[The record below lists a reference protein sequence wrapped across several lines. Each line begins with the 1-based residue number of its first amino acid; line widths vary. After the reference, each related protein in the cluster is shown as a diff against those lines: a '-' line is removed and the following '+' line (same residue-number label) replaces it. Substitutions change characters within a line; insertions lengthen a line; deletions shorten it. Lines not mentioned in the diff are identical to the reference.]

1 MTPMKKMAGKTVFGL
16 DIGTRSIVGTVGY
29 KKGDEFYCVAQRIKE
44 HETRAMLDGQ
54 IHDIGKVG
62 ESIAQ
67 VKEELEKAIGRKL
80 TEVCIAAA
88 GRVLKT
94 KTVQMKL
101 EFPEVKEVTLEDIY
115 TLKSMAVQKAYD
127 EFGEVNQD
135 GISFYC
141 VGNTVI
147 HYYMNDYQI
156 TNPEGHKASSIGADL
171 IATFLPDDVIDG
183 LYKAV
188 EIAGLHVASLTL
200 EPIAAIQVAIPEKY
214 RMLNLALIDVG
225 AGTSD
230 ICITNDGS
238 IVAYGMI
245 PSAGDGLTE
254 VIAKHCLV
262 DFDGAET
269 IKRQLG
275 EKDEIEYEDIMGLPM
290 TISSKEM
297 LEVLDEPIRAL
308 ADAAA
313 EKILELNGDKPV
325 SAVFVVG
332 GGGKIPGYTDL
343 VAEKLGIPKQRSAI
357 RGKEVMGNII
367 FEEEVTKDSTLVTP
381 LGICLNYY
389 EQSNNFIIVTFNDK
403 RIKLYD
409 NDKLSVVDAAMQAD
423 FPNEKLFPRR
433 GKTLHFTVNK
443 KARSVKGQLGEAALI
458 TLGGREA
465 NIYTPIHENEIIKI
479 TESSE
484 GAPGTM
490 TIGGLPEF
498 RDIISVQV
506 QDKRLNVPKYAKV
519 NGIFQSS
526 YYDIQEGD
534 DIEVLDYCTVGQ
546 LLEFMDVLV
555 PEDQEI
561 LVNHKPADRET
572 RVYENYLVSFQMKEQ
587 QEQIEDEESVGENLK
602 SRSPEAINP
611 EAEGM
616 ETDISEMDG
625 ENGSDQESSN
635 AEKKIR
641 PNHSFTVLVNGKP
654 VLLTGKPEYV
664 YVDVFD
670 RIDFDLSK
678 PQGKGVVTKLNG
690 RDAQYMEP
698 LLENDVLEIYWEK
711 DE

>member
-616 ETDISEMDG
+616 GTDISEMDG

-635 AEKKIR
+635 AEKIIR

>member
-409 NDKLSVVDAAMQAD
+409 NDKLSVVDAALQAD

-616 ETDISEMDG
+616 GTDISEMDG

-635 AEKKIR
+635 AEKIIR

>member
-572 RVYENYLVSFQMKEQ
+572 RVYENYLVSFQMKKP
-587 QEQIEDEESVGENLK
+587 QERFEGEEPAGEEVK
-602 SRSPEAINP
+602 SQSPEAINP

-616 ETDISEMDG
+616 GTDISEMDG